1 MSHRQAGQLSLAD
14 SLVARQASSNAVL
27 ERLLALIDWRAVSR
41 VLAGLH
47 DGRRGA
53 PAYPPLVMLKAVLL
67 QQWYGLSD
75 PALEASLA
83 DRLSF
88 RRFCGLALD
97 EATPDHSTIHRFRE
111 ALRVKGLDE
120 ALFAEI
126 DRQIEGRGLYLRRGT
141 LIDASLVAAAVKR
154 PKPPKPEEAS
164 PAEQPAAAVPS
175 PPAEPDGRAPSKLVR
190 STRDGEAEWSR
201 KGGKLY
207 FGYKAHV
214 AVDQG
219 SGLIRRVLLTGG
231 AVNDT
236 VPADDLVCGDERAVY
251 ADQAYDKRARR
262 TALKQR
268 RIKPRLMFRPNKH
281 HPLTPR
287 QKAYNEAV
295 GRRRAPVEQVFSRL
309 KGAYRWARV
318 RYLGLARNA
327 THLCLLSLA
336 MNLKRMAMLC
346 ST

>member
-1 MSHRQAGQLSLAD
+1 MSHRRIGQLSLAD
-14 SLVARQASSNAVL
+14 GLVARQASSNAVL
-27 ERLLALIDWRAVSR
+27 ERILALIDWRAVEQ

-47 DGRRGA
+47 GDRRGA
-53 PAYPPLVMLKAVLL
+53 PSYPPLVMLKAVLL

-75 PALEASLA
+75 PALEAALA

-88 RRFCGLALD
+88 RRFCGLALA
-97 EATPDHSTIHRFRE
+97 EATPDHSTIHRFRN

-120 ALFAEI
+120 NLFAEI

-141 LIDASLVAAAVKR
+141 LIDASLVEAAVKR
-154 PKPPKPEEAS
+154 PKPPEEPS
-164 PAEQPAAAVPS
+164 PAEQPAA
-175 PPAEPDGRAPSKLVR
+175 PPAGRAPSKLVK
-190 STRDGEAEWSR
+190 SARDGEAQWSR

-231 AVNDT
+231 SVNDT

-251 ADQAYDKRARR
+251 ADQAYDKHARR

-268 RIKPRLMFRPNKH
+268 GIKPRLMFRPNKH

-295 GRRRAPVEQVFSRL
+295 GRRRAPVEQVFARL

-327 THLCLLSLA
+327 THLRLLSLA
-336 MNLKRMAMLC
+336 MNLKRMAVLC
-346 ST
+346 PT